1 MIRVEASP
9 TALGWDCAVEISEGE
24 QVSRHNVRVGR
35 EDLQRW
41 GRPGDAPE
49 HLVRQAF
56 DFLLKRERADQIKLS
71 FELTE
76 INQHFPEF
84 EREFTNR

>member
-9 TALGWDCAVEISEGE
+9 TAAGWDCAVAISEGE
-24 QVSRHNVRVGR
+24 NVSRHNVRVSK

-56 DFLLKRERADQIKLS
+56 DFLLKHERADQIKLS
-71 FELTE
+71 FELAE
-76 INQHFPEF
+76 INQYFPEF
-84 EREFTNR
+84 EREFANR